1 MATGHKDLQEALM
14 MCGYYPGTVDG
25 MMGPNTKK
33 AIKKFQEDN
42 GLDADGI
49 AGANTKAKLSEK
61 LGSAMARATELMAAF
76 AADQG

>member
-25 MMGPNTKK
+25 MMGPTTNK
-33 AIKKFQEDN
+33 AIKQFQEDN

-49 AGANTKAKLSEK
+49 AGPSTKKQLGVQLAN
-61 LGSAMARATELMAAF
+61 AMTRATVLMAAF
-76 AADQG
+76 ANEG